1 MIDEIT
7 NVGPFIR
14 ELVTLAFPDCKVDS
28 RIWNDKSSR
37 WRRITV
43 SYTRSKWIPS
53 DLDMYKDQIIINR
66 LMKEI
71 FDDKFKR
78 MKTSIRRDTRLNR
91 RRYQI
96 RIPYDICDTMLTDKD
111 IQLRLKRNLI
121 VKEIMK

>member
-7 NVGPFIR
+7 NVGPFMR

-28 RIWNDKSSR
+28 RIWNDKCSR

-53 DLDMYKDQIIINR
+53 DRDMYEDEIIINR
-66 LMKEI
+66 LMEEI

-78 MKTSIRRDTRLNR
+78 IKTSIRRDTRLNR

-96 RIPYDICDTMLTDKD
+96 RIPYDICDSMLEDKD
-111 IQLRLKRNLI
+111 IQRRFKQNLI
-121 VKEIMK
+121 FKEIMK